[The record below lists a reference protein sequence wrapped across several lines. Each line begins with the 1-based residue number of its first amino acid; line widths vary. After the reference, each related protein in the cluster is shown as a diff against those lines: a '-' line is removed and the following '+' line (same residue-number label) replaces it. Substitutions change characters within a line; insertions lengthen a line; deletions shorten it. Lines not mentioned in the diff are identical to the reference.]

1 MLTTAPAPRNP
12 RTVRFGHFGATGAA
26 FGAIGT
32 LAGHRAVAD
41 YAQRSGVQ
49 TMTSLKQPHRVVL
62 VIHEDVAATDFTG
75 PMEAFGLANYISGE
89 QHYELLTV
97 AEDIRPLQLA
107 GGYAKVVPTD
117 SFATL
122 FGPVGTLLIAGG
134 PAAETMSSDTAL
146 QAFLKRIEPDC
157 SRFGS
162 VCNGSFILAASGLVD
177 GCEIATHWLYADR
190 IQDHHPRVNVNA
202 DAVFVTSGKV
212 WSSAGMTTGM
222 DMALALIEA
231 DHGRALALEVAR
243 HLVLPMK
250 RVGGQSQFS
259 MHLKAQYAE
268 LPSIERVQHHIVD
281 NPAGDLSVKAL
292 AAIAAMSTRSFL
304 RQFRTSAGATLG
316 DYIAD
321 VRLRH
326 ACALLERTEIEM
338 KQVALQA
345 GFGTDANMRKVF
357 MRHLGVTPSQY
368 RASFDTVA
376 SVPTYARVVAPA
388 QPKRWL
394 HRVDPERPTAASSRR
409 SA

>member
-1 MLTTAPAPRNP
+1 
-12 RTVRFGHFGATGAA
+12 
-26 FGAIGT
+26 
-32 LAGHRAVAD
+32 
-41 YAQRSGVQ
+41 
-49 TMTSLKQPHRVVL
+49 MTPCKRPHRVVL

-97 AEDIRPLQLA
+97 AEEIRPLQLA
-107 GGYAKVVPTD
+107 AGYARVIPTH
-117 SFATL
+117 SYATL
-122 FGPVGTLLIAGG
+122 AGPVGTLLIAGG
-134 PAAETMSSDTAL
+134 PAAETMSGDAAL
-146 QAFLKRIEPDC
+146 QTFLKRIEPAC
-157 SRFGS
+157 ERFGS
-162 VCNGSFILAASGLVD
+162 ICNGSFILAASGLAD

-190 IQDHHPRVNVNA
+190 IQDRHQRVSVNA
-202 DAVFVTSGKV
+202 DAVYVNSGKL
-212 WSSAGMTTGM
+212 WSSAGMTTGI

-268 LPSIERVQHHIVD
+268 LPSVERVQHHIVD
-281 NPAGDLSVKAL
+281 NPAGDLSVKTL
-292 AAIAAMSTRSFL
+292 AAIAAMSTRNFL
-304 RQFRTSAGATLG
+304 RQFKTASGATLG

-326 ACALLERTEIEM
+326 ACALLERTGTEM

-368 RASFDTVA
+368 RASFDTVDA
-376 SVPTYARVVAPA
+376 VPTYARVVTPA

-394 HRVDPERPTAASSRR
+394 HRADASEARR
-409 SA
+409 RRA